1 LRIRLFTIY
10 IVCSACL
17 LLSSSVNASES
28 VAAIKL
34 IYQELEQGIEP
45 YVLTY
50 TVNSDYVKIEDEADT
65 SGYIIYDIKANS
77 IYSVNHYDQ
86 AILVIPEY
94 PVTDF
99 KPEFNVDIEYEIFK
113 DAPSIS
119 GKEVFSYRVKAVT
132 DETSETC
139 MKIQLVPGLL
149 PDVANSLQGF
159 QRLMSGQQAFTLE
172 QTPEEYR
179 TPCYLVDQIYNKGEY
194 YSKGLP
200 IHEWHSN
207 ERMRQLLNYENV
219 EVDASIFDIPDEYR
233 QYSLK

>member
-1 LRIRLFTIY
+1 MRIRLFTIY
-10 IVCSACL
+10 IVYAACL
-17 LLSSSVNASES
+17 LLSSSVNAGES
-28 VAAIKL
+28 VAAVKL
-34 IYQELEQGIEP
+34 IYQEQEQGIEP

-50 TVNSDYVKIEDEADT
+50 TVTSDYVKIDDEADN

-77 IYSVNHYDQ
+77 INSVNHHDQ

-94 PVTDF
+94 PVKDF
-99 KPEFNVDIEYEIFK
+99 KPGFNVDIEYEIFK
-113 DAPSIS
+113 DAPTIA
-119 GKEVFSYRVKAVT
+119 GKQVYSYKVRAIT
-132 DETSETC
+132 DKSSDTC
-139 MKIQLVPGLL
+139 MKIQLVPELL

-159 QRLMSGQQAFTLE
+159 QRLMSGQHASTLE

-179 TPCYLVDQIYNKGEY
+179 TPCYLVDQVYNKGEY

-207 ERMRQLLNYENV
+207 EKMRQLLNYE
-219 EVDASIFDIPDEYR
+219 EVKVDVSIFKIPKEYR

>member
-1 LRIRLFTIY
+1 VRIRFLSIY
-10 IVCSACL
+10 IVYGVCL
-17 LLSSSVNASES
+17 LLSSSVNAGES
-28 VAAIKL
+28 VDAIKL
-34 IYQELEQGIEP
+34 IYKELEQGIEP

-50 TVNSDYVKIEDEADT
+50 TVTSDYVKIDDEADN

-77 IYSVNHYDQ
+77 IYSVNHHDQ

-94 PVTDF
+94 PVKDF
-99 KPEFNVDIEYEIFK
+99 KPGFNVDIEYEIFK
-113 DAPSIS
+113 DAPTIA
-119 GKEVFSYRVKAVT
+119 GKQVYSYKVRAIT
-132 DETSETC
+132 DKSSDTC

-159 QRLMSGQQAFTLE
+159 QRLMSGQHASTLE

-179 TPCYLVDQIYNKGEY
+179 TPCYLVDQVYNKGEY

-207 ERMRQLLNYENV
+207 EKMRQLLNYE
-219 EVDASIFDIPDEYR
+219 EVKVDVSIFKIPKEYR

>member
-1 LRIRLFTIY
+1 VRIRLFTIY
-10 IVCSACL
+10 IVYAACL
-17 LLSSSVNASES
+17 LLSSSVNAGES
-28 VAAIKL
+28 VAAVKL

-50 TVNSDYVKIEDEADT
+50 TVTSDYVKIDDEADN

-94 PVTDF
+94 PVNDF
-99 KPEFNVDIEYEIFK
+99 KPDFKVDIEYEIFK
-113 DAPSIS
+113 DAPAIA
-119 GKEVFSYRVKAVT
+119 GKQVYSYKVRAITDKAN
-132 DETSETC
+132 DAC

-159 QRLMSGQQAFTLE
+159 QRLMSGQQALTLE

-207 ERMRQLLNYENV
+207 ERTRQLLNYEKV
-219 EVDASIFDIPDEYR
+219 KVDVSIFKIPEKYR

>member
-1 LRIRLFTIY
+1 VRIRFFTIY
-10 IVCSACL
+10 IVYGACL
-17 LLSSSVNASES
+17 LFSSSVNANDS
-28 VAAIKL
+28 VAAVKL

-50 TVNSDYVKIEDEADT
+50 TVSSDYVKIEEKADT

-86 AILVIPEY
+86 AILVIPEF
-94 PVTDF
+94 PVKEY
-99 KPEFNVDIEYEIFK
+99 KPDFNVDIEYRHFK

-132 DETSETC
+132 DKTSETC
-139 MKIQLVPGLL
+139 MEIQLVPGLL
-149 PDVANSLQGF
+149 PDVAKSLQGF

-172 QTPEEYR
+172 HTPEEYR
-179 TPCYLVDQIYNKGEY
+179 TPCYLVDQIYNTGEY

-207 ERMRQLLNYENV
+207 ERMRQLLNYE
-219 EVDASIFDIPDEYR
+219 EVKVDVSIFDIPDEYR

>member
-1 LRIRLFTIY
+1 VRIRLFTIY
-10 IVCSACL
+10 SVYGACL
-17 LLSSSVNASES
+17 LLSSSVHASES
-28 VAAIKL
+28 IAAVKL
-34 IYQELEQGIEP
+34 TYQELEQGIEP

-50 TVNSDYVKIEDEADT
+50 TVSSDYVKIEDEADT
-65 SGYIIYDIKANS
+65 SGYILYDIKANS

-113 DAPSIS
+113 DAPAIA
-119 GKEVFSYRVKAVT
+119 GKQVHSYKVRAIT
-132 DETSETC
+132 DKTDDTC

-159 QRLMSGQQAFTLE
+159 QRLMSGQQAITLE

-207 ERMRQLLNYENV
+207 ERMRQLLNYE
-219 EVDASIFDIPDEYR
+219 EVKVDVSIFDIPDEYR

>member
-1 LRIRLFTIY
+1 MRIRLFTIY
-10 IVCSACL
+10 IVYSACL
-17 LLSSSVNASES
+17 LLSPSVNASES
-28 VAAIKL
+28 VAAVKL

-50 TVNSDYVKIEDEADT
+50 TVTSDYVRIEDEADD
-65 SGYIIYDIKANS
+65 SGYIIYDIKKNS

-94 PVTDF
+94 PLKDY
-99 KPEFNVDIEYEIFK
+99 KPDFNVDIEYEHFK

-119 GKEVFSYRVKAVT
+119 GKKVYSYRVKAIT
-132 DETSETC
+132 DKTSETC
-139 MKIQLVPGLL
+139 MEIQLVPGLL
-149 PDVANSLQGF
+149 PHVASSLQGF
-159 QRLMSGQQAFTLE
+159 QQIMSGQQLITLS
-172 QTPEEYR
+172 QTPEEFR
-179 TPCYLVDQIYNKGEY
+179 TPCYLLDQIYNKGEY

-207 ERMRQLLNYENV
+207 ERMRQLLNYEQV
-219 EVDASIFDIPDEYR
+219 EVNSSIFKIPEEYR

>member
-1 LRIRLFTIY
+1 MRIRFLSIY
-10 IVCSACL
+10 IVYGVCL
-17 LLSSSVNASES
+17 LLSSSVKASES
-28 VAAIKL
+28 VAAVKL
-34 IYQELEQGIEP
+34 IYQEQEQGIEP

-50 TVNSDYVKIEDEADT
+50 TVTSDYVKIDDEADN

-77 IYSVNHYDQ
+77 INSVNHHDQ

-94 PVTDF
+94 PVKDF
-99 KPEFNVDIEYEIFK
+99 KPGFNVDIEYEIFK
-113 DAPSIS
+113 DAPTIA
-119 GKEVFSYRVKAVT
+119 GKQVYSYKVRAITDKAN
-132 DETSETC
+132 DAC

-159 QRLMSGQQAFTLE
+159 QRLMSGQHASTLE

-179 TPCYLVDQIYNKGEY
+179 TPCYLVDQVYNKGEY

-207 ERMRQLLNYENV
+207 EKMRQLLNYE
-219 EVDASIFDIPDEYR
+219 EVKVDVSIFKIPKEYR